1 MNLEPT
7 ITTLSEA
14 DIAPFIGQRLDV
26 CIAAVLGRSRSH
38 VQTLLKQG
46 LVQVNPAPPKLSP
59 SYHIRKGDSV
69 TLQAMQE
76 TPVDAEPSG
85 EAIPLDILFEDDVLI
100 AINKQPGLVVH
111 PAAGHWSGTLVNA
124 LIHYR
129 GAQLDQLGGLER
141 VGIVH
146 RLDKDTSGLML
157 IAKTNEAHEK
167 LAEAFAKR
175 EVKKLYQALCWGVFR
190 RPKGECR
197 GPIGRHPQQRKKM
210 AVLKN
215 AGRGRTAATDYR
227 VLQQGKQGAEVEC
240 TLHTGRTHQ
249 IRVHLSHLGHP
260 IWGDT
265 LYGQKHPMAD
275 GAYPARQ
282 MLHAAHLEIAHP
294 MTGKP
299 LSFDAPLPEDYL
311 AYRKRLIGT

>member
-1 MNLEPT
+1 MSLLPT
-7 ITTLSEA
+7 ATAINE
-14 DIAPFIGQRLDV
+14 DEVRPFIGQRLDI

-38 VQTLLKQG
+38 VQALLKQE
-46 LVQVNPAPPKLSP
+46 LVQVNPTPSKLSP
-59 SYHIRKGDSV
+59 SYHLKKGDSITV
-69 TLQAMQE
+69 QTIPEKPL
-76 TPVDAEPSG
+76 DAEPTG
-85 EAIPLDILFEDDVLI
+85 EAIPLDILYEDEVLI

-124 LIHYR
+124 LIHHR
-129 GAQLDQLGGLER
+129 GSQLAQRGGIER

-157 IAKTNEAHEK
+157 IAKTDEAHERLGK
-167 LAEAFAKR
+167 SFADR
-175 EVKKLYQALCWGVFR
+175 EVKKLYRALCWGVFR
-190 RPKGECR
+190 RLTGECR

-215 AGRGRTAATDYR
+215 AGRGRTASTDYR
-227 VLQQGKQGAEVEC
+227 VIKQGRSGAEVEC
-240 TLHTGRTHQ
+240 ALHTGRTHQ

-265 LYGQKHPMAD
+265 LYGTRHSLAD
-275 GAYPARQ
+275 GTCPERQ

-299 LSFDAPLPEDYL
+299 LVFDAPLPEDYL
-311 AYRKRLIGT
+311 RYRKLLVGI